1 MVEVPVAQES
11 RLTPG
16 RLRRPTS
23 QFVDKSAAGP
33 DLPEATEPA
42 CCTLED
48 DVDAP
53 LEGITIR
60 EASRDLGVRY
70 CGRLFAQL
78 GASVFRM
85 TGGGDSRIGH
95 GGASG
100 LAAWARDRDSAA
112 AAHDLQRLGVPAAPV
127 QRTDT
132 LTGDPHL
139 ISSGFW
145 AQMERR

>member
-1 MVEVPVAQES
+1 
-11 RLTPG
+11 
-16 RLRRPTS
+16 
-23 QFVDKSAAGP
+23 
-33 DLPEATEPA
+33 
-42 CCTLED
+42 
-48 DVDAP
+48 
-53 LEGITIR
+53 
-60 EASRDLGVRY
+60 
-70 CGRLFAQL
+70 
-78 GASVFRM
+78 M

-145 AQMERR
+145 AQMERRYVGEHLVSASPFRIDGARPALRRPAPTLGEHTQEVLAALQ